1 MNAGIASLASLKP
14 SEMKFKET
22 NCMQTLKVVPVFKP
36 LLEEAEFEA
45 CRQALENGWLGM
57 GSFVGD
63 FEQAIAD
70 SIKTDRHV
78 VAVSTGHAALH
89 LALLMMGVGPGDEV
103 ITPSFNNIADLQAIR
118 ATGAEPVFC
127 DIYPQTL
134 CIDLESAESLISPRT
149 KVIIAMDYA
158 FHFCDHQRV
167 AEIANR
173 HHLRVLH
180 DAAHSFGS
188 TYKGEKIGSFSD
200 VTIFSF
206 DPVKNITTIDGGAI
220 VVKTAEEALWL
231 REARLIGMGQP
242 ADVMYQNQRAWTY
255 DVQRLGFR
263 YHMANLHAAL
273 GLSQIKK
280 LGLIGASRR
289 QVCDVYENEFS
300 KISGLV
306 TPGEV
311 SPDVL
316 PFIYYVRVAEGRRQ
330 SFRDHLRDCGVDTGI
345 HWQPG
350 HWFTYFKG
358 CRKGCLD
365 VTEQVGREIVT
376 IPLHSVMNS
385 SAVNQVVQSVKTFFE

>member
-1 MNAGIASLASLKP
+1 
-14 SEMKFKET
+14 
-22 NCMQTLKVVPVFKP
+22 MQTPKTIPVFKP
-36 LLEEAEFEA
+36 LLEAAEFDA
-45 CRQALENGWLGM
+45 CRLALENGWLGM

-63 FEQAIAD
+63 FERAIAD
-70 SIKTDRHV
+70 SIGTDRHV

-89 LALLMMGVGPGDEV
+89 LSLLMMGVGPGDEV

-127 DIYPQTL
+127 DIDPHTC
-134 CIDLESAESLISPRT
+134 CIDPDSAESLVSPRT

-158 FHFCDHQRV
+158 FHFCDHQRIS
-167 AEIANR
+167 EIANR
-173 HHLRVLH
+173 HRLRVLH

-188 TYKGEKIGSFSD
+188 SCNGKKIGSFSD

-206 DPVKNITTIDGGAI
+206 DPVKTITTIDGGAI
-220 VVKTAEEALWL
+220 VVRTAEEASWL

-242 ADVMYQNQRAWTY
+242 AEVMYQDQRAWTY

-280 LGLIGASRR
+280 LELIGTSRR
-289 QVCDVYENEFS
+289 QVCARYDHEFS
-300 KISGLV
+300 NIPGLE
-306 TPGEV
+306 TPGAV
-311 SPDVL
+311 RPDAI
-316 PFIYYVRVAEGRRQ
+316 PFIYYVRVPEEKRQ
-330 SFRDHLRDCGVDTGI
+330 AFRDHLHDCGVDTGI

-350 HWFTYFKG
+350 HWFTYFRN

-365 VTEQVGREIVT
+365 VTEKIGREIVT
-376 IPLHSVMNS
+376 LPLHSMMAPDSVT
-385 SAVNQVVQSVKTFFE
+385 QVLRSVKTFFA